1 MEVSGRWDRYIG
13 WRRGGY
19 RGWREGCRNMRGL
32 LRGLSRGWAIH
43 DLGEG
48 ILEPVR
54 EDSWFKMILSTNG
67 AFKLIR

>member
-1 MEVSGRWDRYIG
+1 
-13 WRRGGY
+13 
-19 RGWREGCRNMRGL
+19 MRGL
-32 LRGLSRGWAIH
+32 LRGLSRSWAIH

-54 EDSWFKMILSTNG
+54 EGSWFKMILSTHG